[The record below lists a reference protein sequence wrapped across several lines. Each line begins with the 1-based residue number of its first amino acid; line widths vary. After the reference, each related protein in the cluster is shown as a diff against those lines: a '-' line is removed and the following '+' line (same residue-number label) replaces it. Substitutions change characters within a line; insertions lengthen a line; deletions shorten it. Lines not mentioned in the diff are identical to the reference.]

1 MTAWLLVMV
10 SLISLKGYVN
20 KLKDYRIKH
29 LDNNTKIY
37 ISLCS
42 LHMKFFG
49 LYAKKLT
56 YRILPTDSTMKSQ
69 SSQEKD
75 NYYLNV

>member
-20 KLKDYRIKH
+20 ELKDYRIKH

-49 LYAKKLT
+49 LYAKKYNINLH
-56 YRILPTDSTMKSQ
+56 I
-69 SSQEKD
+69 E
-75 NYYLNV
+75 YYPLIAQ